1 VIGLDTN
8 VLLRYFAGDDP
19 AQSRTAA
26 RLIDRTLGPEA
37 PGHVSLI
44 SLAEL
49 VWVLRSSYAADRAE
63 VAAVVTQLLV
73 GPQFVVQE
81 SEAVWIAVDTF
92 EQTGVDFSDALI
104 AALDRRSGCDHTVSF
119 DRRATKIPGIVMLN

>member
-1 VIGLDTN
+1 MIGLDTN

-19 AQSRTAA
+19 AQSRAA
-26 RLIDRTLGPEA
+26 AKLIDRTLGPDV

-49 VWVLRSSYAADRAE
+49 VWVLRSSYAADRDE
-63 VAAVVTQLLV
+63 VAAVVAQLLV

-92 EQTGVDFSDALI
+92 ERTGVDFSDALI
-104 AALDRRSGCDHTVSF
+104 AALDRRSGCDHTVTF
-119 DRRATKIPGIVMLN
+119 DRRATKIPGVVMLN

>member
-1 VIGLDTN
+1 MIGLDTN
-8 VLLRYFAGDDP
+8 VLVRYFAGDDP

-26 RLIDRTLGPEA
+26 KLIDGTLGPGV

-49 VWVLRSSYAADRAE
+49 VWVLRSSYAARRNE

-104 AALDRRSGCDHTVSF
+104 AALDRRSGCDHTVTF
-119 DRRATKIPGIVMLN
+119 DRHATRIPGVVLLN

>member
-8 VLLRYFAGDDP
+8 VLLRYFAGDDQ

-26 RLIDRTLGPEA
+26 KLIDRTLGPDV

-44 SLAEL
+44 ALAEL
-49 VWVLRSSYAADRAE
+49 VWVLRSSYAAERTE

-81 SEAVWIAVDTF
+81 SEAVWIAIDTF
-92 EQTGVDFSDALI
+92 EQTGADFSDALI
-104 AALDRRSGCDHTVSF
+104 AALDRRSGCDHTVTF
-119 DRRATKIPGIVMLN
+119 DRRATKIPGVVMLN